1 MKMNETEKAVLDRVA
16 RTLTKQSRMLDR
28 LLLKMC
34 NSVEEMP
41 VEKRAS
47 MLGSQFQLLVFQLGN
62 ILTTAESVLE
72 TVQEIK
78 EDYGQAGKL
87 H

>member
-34 NSVEEMP
+34 GSVEEMP

-62 ILTTAESVLE
+62 ILTTAENVLE